1 MPLLTLE
8 GFEVPVVPGTEVG
21 DEMWGDYARA
31 YSSVMRSDRRASN
44 RIIPVSGSI
53 FDTADDA
60 VTLRAILNTPGK
72 VLAGGTLIGDD
83 AYFHVRNLRMTPV
96 TVDRLSFRFELH
108 ESADSP
114 SPLLFTFDGDAPGS
128 YTFTRS
134 GTVGSR
140 TNSAGLLRGTA
151 ANVPRREHLWTEGDY
166 AIATRPDT
174 AGLLLEPARTNLA
187 SSDNFDSGWT
197 SSGSPVITSGITDP
211 TGGSSAYRIA
221 DDAAGASEEKTL
233 TVTFTGNA
241 VKSCVFVVREA
252 TMATSG
258 VQRLYLFDSSAAAYR
273 LQLDISAWVAGVPTV
288 AATTGTFMGKRYVGN
303 GYWAIYGESTSVT
316 AANTNFL
323 GIQPAV
329 TAAATGSID
338 VYRAN
343 AYNALTPAWSILDAS
358 ESLVADTWYA
368 PYTALPM
375 AHSGYVRFTDGMQ
388 PTWDANYRVL
398 QIGDADD
405 NAPALKLYRTS
416 GVDSYTMNWVTSA
429 GSVTSAVDLNP
440 AWGDDI
446 ELFWTQTA
454 AGVVTLYGRK
464 NSGSITSGS
473 ASSALALTASFSAQR
488 LYLSHPNA
496 PGAAVFRACKIIR
509 GVQSTAYIADVARG
523 RLHPRTA
530 DHGSLFDMSASVAGA
545 ATTSAVEAP

>member
-1 MPLLTLE
+1 MALLTLE
-8 GFEVPVVPGTEVG
+8 GFEVPVVPGTAVN
-21 DEMWGDYARA
+21 DETWGDYRRA
-31 YSSVMRSDRRASN
+31 YSGHMRSDRVAAHRV
-44 RIIPVSGSI
+44 IPVEGSI

-60 VTLRAILNTPGK
+60 VALRAILSTPGK

-83 AYFHVRNLRMTPV
+83 AYFHVRNVRMTPV
-96 TVDRLSFRFELH
+96 TVDRMAFRFELH
-108 ESADSP
+108 ETDDAP

-128 YTFTRS
+128 YTHT
-134 GTVGSR
+134 GSSAPR
-140 TNSAGLLRGTA
+140 TNTYGLHRRVPENT
-151 ANVPRREHLWTEGDY
+151 PRREYIWTEGTY
-166 AIATRPDT
+166 TISTRPDT
-174 AGLLLEPARTNLA
+174 ATLLIEPTRTNLV

-197 SSGSPVITSGITDP
+197 SSGTPVITSGITDP
-211 TGGSSAYRIA
+211 AGGTAAYRIA

-273 LQLDISAWVAGVPTV
+273 LQLDISAWTAGEPTV
-288 AATTGTFMGKRYVGN
+288 AATTGTLMGKRYMGN

-343 AYNALTPAWSILDAS
+343 AYNALTPAWSILNASDAIS
-358 ESLVADTWYA
+358 ADTWYA
-368 PYTALPM
+368 PYTQVPQ
-375 AHSGYVRFTDGMQ
+375 AHSGYVRFIEGTQ
-388 PTWDANYRVL
+388 PTFDANYRIL
-398 QIGDADD
+398 EIADDADS
-405 NAPALKLYRTS
+405 APALKLYRTS
-416 GVDSYTMNWVTSA
+416 GVDSYTLNWVTSA
-429 GSVTSAVDLNP
+429 GSVTSVLDLNP

-446 ELFWTQTA
+446 ELFWTQTS
-454 AGVVTLYGRK
+454 AGVVTLHGRK
-464 NSGSITSGS
+464 NSGSISSGS
-473 ASSALALTASFSAQR
+473 ASSALALTTAFSAQR
-488 LYLSHPNA
+488 LYLSHPSTPSVA
-496 PGAAVFRACKIIR
+496 LYRAVKLIR

-523 RLHPRTA
+523 RLHPRTG
-530 DHGSLFDMSASVAGA
+530 DHGALFEMAASAAGA
-545 ATTSAVEAP
+545 ATTTATESP